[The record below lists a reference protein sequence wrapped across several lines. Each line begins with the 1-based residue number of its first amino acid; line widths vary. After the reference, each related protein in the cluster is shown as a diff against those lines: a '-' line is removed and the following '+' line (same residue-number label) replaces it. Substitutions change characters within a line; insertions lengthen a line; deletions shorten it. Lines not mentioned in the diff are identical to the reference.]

1 MAVVGMF
8 SAIAMILHL
17 LDFPLPFAP
26 NFYKLDFSELPVLIG
41 AFAYG
46 PVVGVAIE
54 AIKILLKL
62 FIKGTSTAFV
72 GDLANFVIGCSFIL
86 PASAIYYFKKNK
98 KSAVLSCITGTL
110 ILTLFGTAFNA
121 VYLLPAFSKLF
132 GLPLENILAM
142 GQAVNPLMNDDSGI
156 IGFVACCV
164 APMNLIKGGVVSLV
178 TLLIYKP
185 LSPIIKAGK

>member
-1 MAVVGMF
+1 M
-8 SAIAMILHL
+8 
-17 LDFPLPFAP
+17 
-26 NFYKLDFSELPVLIG
+26 
-41 AFAYG
+41 
-46 PVVGVAIE
+46 
-54 AIKILLKL
+54 
-62 FIKGTSTAFV
+62 
-72 GDLANFVIGCSFIL
+72 
-86 PASAIYYFKKNK
+86 
-98 KSAVLSCITGTL
+98 CIRDS
-110 ILTLFGTAFNA
+110 FNA

-142 GQAVNPLMNDDSGI
+142 GRTVNPLMNDDSGI